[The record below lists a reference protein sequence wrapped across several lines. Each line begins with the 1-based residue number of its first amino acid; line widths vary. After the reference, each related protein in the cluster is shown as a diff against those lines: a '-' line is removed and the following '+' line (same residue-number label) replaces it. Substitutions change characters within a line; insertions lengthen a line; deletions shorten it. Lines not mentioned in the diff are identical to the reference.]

1 MAQNALSAKA
11 AAGIWPNLMR
21 SLAACL
27 ALLGLSASPAM
38 ARAPLGMFGSW
49 GSFRDTQPLR
59 CFAIAT
65 PVEPGTGKWRGFA
78 AICHWPDKAIRG
90 QVHFRLSRQRQAG
103 ADVMLSVGDRRWRL
117 MAGEYDAWGPSPR
130 HDAFIVAK
138 IRAARSMSISTV
150 DVNGR
155 PFADSY
161 RLQGAAT
168 AIDAAALGCIRR

>member
-1 MAQNALSAKA
+1 MGRNKLCDKA
-11 AAGIWPNLMR
+11 AVGIWRNGMR
-21 SLAACL
+21 LL
-27 ALLGLSASPAM
+27 VGLFALLGLSFGPAF
-38 ARAPLGMFGSW
+38 ARTPLGMFDNW

-65 PVEPGTGKWRGFA
+65 PVEPGTGTWRGFA
-78 AICHWPDKAIRG
+78 AISHWPDKNIRG
-90 QVHFRLSRQRQAG
+90 QIHFRLSRQRQPG

-117 MAGEYDAWGPSPR
+117 MAGDYDAWGPSPR

-150 DVNGR
+150 DVRGR

-168 AIDAAALGCIRR
+168 AMDAAALGCIRR

>member
-1 MAQNALSAKA
+1 MAQNILSAKA
-11 AAGIWPNLMR
+11 AAAIWPNLMR
-21 SLAACL
+21 GLAMCL
-27 ALLGLSASPAM
+27 ALLGLGASPAS
-38 ARAPLGMFGSW
+38 ARTPLGMFDNW
-49 GSFRDTQPLR
+49 GSFRDEQPLR

-65 PVEPGTGKWRGFA
+65 PVEPGTGTWRGFA
-78 AICHWPDKAIRG
+78 AISHWPDKNIRG
-90 QVHFRLSRQRQAG
+90 QIHFRLSRQRQPG

-117 MAGEYDAWGPSPR
+117 MAGDYDAWGPSPR

-150 DVNGR
+150 DVRGR

-168 AIDAAALGCIRR
+168 AMDAAALGCIRR